1 MKPKSG
7 KELRLEGVNGV
18 NKKSGLHF
26 QSITPLKKTSDLQ
39 SLLELRILLPAI
51 GQLPLAVVSPITV
64 PLAKAP
70 RVPNLHQADGL
81 PVVQLLLKAFH
92 QGIRVIRLH
101 AVLLPHLKRDG
112 KWSVHGSNGS

>member
-7 KELRLEGVNGV
+7 KELRLEEVKGV

-26 QSITPLKKTSDLQ
+26 QSITPLKKTFDLQ